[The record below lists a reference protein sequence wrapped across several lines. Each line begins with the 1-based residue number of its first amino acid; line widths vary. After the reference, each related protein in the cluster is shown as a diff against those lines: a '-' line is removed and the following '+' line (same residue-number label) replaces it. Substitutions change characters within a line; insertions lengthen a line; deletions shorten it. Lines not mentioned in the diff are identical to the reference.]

1 MSTTVSQS
9 NATDVHNSSFETR
22 ELFLSF
28 IRQSYFGIRQ
38 LKFKKYYK
46 GWKICAQYGPRELYA
61 IGYTYESAVAHFMN
75 EIKRKVIQE
84 PFIVDRYY
92 GSLDRN

>member
-1 MSTTVSQS
+1 MNTTNQKDAMSVLRP
-9 NATDVHNSSFETR
+9 SFETR

-38 LKFKKYYK
+38 LKFKKYHK
-46 GWKICAQYGPRELYA
+46 GWQIRAQYGSRELHVR
-61 IGYTYESAVAHFMN
+61 GYTYESAVAHFMN

-84 PFIVDRYY
+84 PFVPDRYY
-92 GSLDRN
+92 RSLDRN